1 MTNKEIKAARHALVD
16 NYKLT
21 VGCHICGYNG
31 HPSALCFDHQ
41 PEHEKADITK
51 NGGAKRTQAGGMY
64 RLYAA
69 KYTAEDLLD
78 EIKKCKVMCHNCHM
92 EHTHS
97 KNTRRYSKESHTNF
111 NDLETKL
118 KELDEHRKNK

>member
-1 MTNKEIKAARHALVD
+1 MTNKEIKAQRHALVD

-21 VGCHICGYNG
+21 VGCHVCGYNA

-41 PEHEKADITK
+41 PEHEKSDITK

-64 RLYAA
+64 RLYSA
-69 KYTAEDLLD
+69 KYSTDELLD

-97 KNTRRYSKESHTNF
+97 NNTRRYSNETHTNF
-111 NDLETKL
+111 ETLERELEKL
-118 KELDEHRKNK
+118 NKEK